1 MPDIIEYEDPVDG
14 CRGWLAYD
22 GRSAPLAAGGCR
34 AKPGL
39 TGEELAVLARRMTL
53 KQRVLGL
60 NVDGAK
66 CGIDHDPRSGD
77 RAVVLGRFL
86 AFLRDELH
94 GRFSMGP
101 DMGTEWQE
109 LQRLAIDAGIPSTKY
124 AIRRAQG
131 LTKEEFF
138 ARMIRLD
145 ERVGPLTLSERRAG
159 HALAHAVIG
168 AARAAGATGTVSCAI
183 QGFGTLGRAAA
194 CTLRDEGVRVEAV
207 ADEYGCVADT
217 GGLDV
222 AGMLG
227 SPHGTP
233 VPHLGTRGARMP
245 SDAVFDVPADVLVLA
260 ACADAMSDRET
271 AAPPF
276 GAVVVGANCG
286 LSESAEAALHSRG
299 VFVVP
304 DFIGGIGGSAS
315 MEALFG
321 PRRPPTTTE
330 VLDNLATLMREL
342 VGDLAGTAHRTGA
355 LPRTAALRLAGATA
369 ADPDAPPYGHCP
381 YLFTGADSK
390 EQR

>member
-1 MPDIIEYEDPVDG
+1 MGDIIEYTDPVDG
-14 CRGWLAYD
+14 FQGWLAYD

-34 AKPGL
+34 AQPGL
-39 TGEELAVLARRMTL
+39 TGAELTVLAERMTL

-60 NVDGAK
+60 NVNGAK
-66 CGIDHDPRSGD
+66 CGIDYDPRSAG
-77 RAVVLGRFL
+77 RPAALGRFL

-94 GRFSMGP
+94 SRFSMGP

-124 AIRRAQG
+124 AIRHAQG

-145 ERVGPLTLSERRAG
+145 EPVGPLTLSGRRAG

-168 AARAAGATGTVSCAI
+168 AARATGVTGSVSCAL

-194 CTLRDEGVRVEAV
+194 CTLLDEGVRVQAV
-207 ADEYGCVADT
+207 ADEHGSVVDPA
-217 GGLDV
+217 GLDV
-222 AGMLG
+222 AGMLAT
-227 SPHGTP
+227 PHGTP
-233 VPHLGTRGARMP
+233 VPHLRTHGARMP
-245 SDAVFDVPADVLVLA
+245 SGAVFDVSADVLVLA
-260 ACADAMSDRET
+260 ACADAMGAKET

-276 GAVVVGANCG
+276 AAVVVGANCG
-286 LSESAEAALHSRG
+286 LSESAEAALHTRG
-299 VFVVP
+299 VFTVP

-321 PRRPPTTTE
+321 PRRPPTTAE

-342 VGDLAGTAHRTGA
+342 VGDIAATSRRTGT
-355 LPRTAALRLAGATA
+355 LPRTAALRLADAATV
-369 ADPDAPPYGHCP
+369 DPDAPPYGHCP
-381 YLFTGADSK
+381 YLFALKG
-390 EQR
+390 Q

>member
-1 MPDIIEYEDPVDG
+1 MTDIIQYEDPVNG

-22 GRSAPLAAGGCR
+22 GRSGPLAAGGCR
-34 AKPGL
+34 SQPGL
-39 TGEELAVLARRMTL
+39 DAAELATLARRMTL
-53 KQRVLGL
+53 KQRMLGL

-66 CGIDHDPRSGD
+66 CGIDYDPRSAD
-77 RAVVLGRFL
+77 KSAVLGRFIT
-86 AFLRDELH
+86 FLGDELH

-131 LTKEEFF
+131 LSQEEFF

-145 ERVGPLTLSERRAG
+145 EQVGLLTLSQRRAG

-168 AARAAGATGTVSCAI
+168 AARATGVAGKISCAI

-194 CTLRDEGVRVEAV
+194 CTLLEEGVRVQAV
-207 ADEYGCVADT
+207 ADEHGSVIDA

-227 SPHGTP
+227 TPHGTP
-233 VPHLGTRGARMP
+233 VPYLNTPGARVP
-245 SDAVFDVPADVLVLA
+245 ADAVFGVPADVLVLA
-260 ACADAMSDRET
+260 ASADAMSDKET

-276 GAVVVGANCG
+276 GSVVVGANCG

-321 PRRPPTTTE
+321 PKDPPSAMD
-330 VLDNLATLMREL
+330 VLVNLTTLMREL
-342 VGDLAGTAHRTGA
+342 VGDIASTSRRTDT
-355 LPRTAALRLAGATA
+355 LPRAAALHLAGASV
-369 ADPDAPPYGHCP
+369 DPDAPPYGHCP
-381 YLFTGADSK
+381 YLFPGADLK
-390 EQR
+390 GQQ